1 MHGASTQGAHGH
13 GCDANRTHNCIITIP
28 CKQFARC
35 NWYGD
40 RKLEHCII
48 VSTELHAKKNS
59 HHRLNVWI
67 WFRHALYTSAL
78 IERAGCVRT
87 RLHSIPSQA
96 KFARARTRCAH
107 KSLPTYFRFEQLYLF
122 RWWLA
127 WWPFNMRWISANV
140 AHPRAREADTL
151 QLCGTIKLMF
161 CALRV
166 NFWPFAETN
175 YNTLCKSVLEKKN
188 SKLGQSDGSARDAQI
203 DFIAHQTSE
212 SAPSSSVRG
221 CNFIHCIAS
230 AEKVIIVGRQS
241 RTWALLLFAVTQ

>member
-1 MHGASTQGAHGH
+1 MDLVQACTLYFGVNWKSRLCTQFRAKRNSHGHARGAHT
-13 GCDANRTHNCIITIP
+13 NLYLLISESN
-28 CKQFARC
+28 
-35 NWYGD
+35 
-40 RKLEHCII
+40 
-48 VSTELHAKKNS
+48 
-59 HHRLNVWI
+59 NV
-67 WFRHALYTSAL
+67 
-78 IERAGCVRT
+78 
-87 RLHSIPSQA
+87 
-96 KFARARTRCAH
+96 
-107 KSLPTYFRFEQLYLF
+107 YLF
-122 RWWLA
+122 RSWLA

-212 SAPSSSVRG
+212 SAPSSSVRVAIS
-221 CNFIHCIAS
+221 FIAS
-230 AEKVIIVGRQS
+230 HRLKKSSSSVAS
-241 RTWALLLFAVTQ
+241 REHEPCYFSRLRNK